1 MKILVIDDEIK
12 MTDFIKLGLRE
23 EGFVVDVAN
32 DGETGY
38 SLAITKTH
46 DLILLD
52 VNLPDTNGIT
62 LCKRLRDEEL
72 DIPIIMLTVKNKTTD
87 KVAGLNAGADD
98 YIIKPFEFEELTARI
113 RANLRASSRINKNI
127 LQVEDLIMDIYN
139 QKVTRDNKVIELTSK
154 EFSLLECLM
163 RNAGNIVTRVILL
176 ERVWEYNYTPF
187 TNALDVYINHL
198 RNKIDKDYELKLIH
212 TYRGRGYTIK
222 A

>member
-1 MKILVIDDEIK
+1 MSNSSSLNLLHNAIPLVSGK
-12 MTDFIKLGLRE
+12 
-23 EGFVVDVAN
+23 
-32 DGETGY
+32 
-38 SLAITKTH
+38 
-46 DLILLD
+46 
-52 VNLPDTNGIT
+52 
-62 LCKRLRDEEL
+62 
-72 DIPIIMLTVKNKTTD
+72 
-87 KVAGLNAGADD
+87 
-98 YIIKPFEFEELTARI
+98 
-113 RANLRASSRINKNI
+113 
-127 LQVEDLIMDIYN
+127 
-139 QKVTRDNKVIELTSK
+139 LTSK